1 MPQDR
6 RSPHVV
12 RSTRSGRTPGAD
24 IVSGATG
31 DRGDDVSEER
41 IVHLHTHSA
50 HSALDGISKLPDVRH
65 RFLGSFEHFLD
76 RSNIGFAQNEFKAD
90 LGISTRRL
98 RLGRQHLLYR
108 LCHFRDPEQPD
119 HAQGGRQVLD
129 CPDHGD
135 LGPDLGGNVLRLER
149 HLAVCRPIPLGC
161 RRGRLLPRRHPVPDI
176 LDPQGLDEL
185 RSGPLLHG
193 RPDRNDPWEP
203 HVRPHQG
210 RAERTGRRERV
221 EVDVYHRGSAGRRGR
236 HLVVVLPEQQALRCA
251 LPSR

>member
-41 IVHLHTHSA
+41 IVHLHTHTRRTLRWMGSA
-50 HSALDGISKLPDVRH
+50 SCLMYVIA
-65 RFLGSFEHFLD
+65 FLD

-161 RRGRLLPRRHPVPDI
+161 RRGRLLPWRHHVPDI